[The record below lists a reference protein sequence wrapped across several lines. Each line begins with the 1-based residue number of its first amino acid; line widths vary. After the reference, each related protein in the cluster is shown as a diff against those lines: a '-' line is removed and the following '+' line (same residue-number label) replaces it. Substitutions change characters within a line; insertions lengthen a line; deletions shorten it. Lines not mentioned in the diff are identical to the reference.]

1 MIRRLLLP
9 LNRLQ
14 RKVVNTI
21 LVMVVVPMLVA
32 GMLASE
38 WVSSNFEAR
47 LQSWIEDAS
56 PAGETWLRAYQND
69 AIMLGRVLADDPDFV
84 AGLDRGAHM
93 GTMKQPVARIAKEL
107 NVSIMQV
114 YTAQQILL
122 YTSMPIRLNAL
133 WELGQ
138 TQAVMK
144 VVQKKKDLLAA
155 VGITPVPR
163 QGKPRYYLV
172 LGGLLNN
179 DFISELNQLTGLKSR
194 LYYREGARFFDVFT
208 QPGQVTELKELSK
221 ESMRRMVKEKKTYY
235 SQHAEG
241 NHFRGVYT
249 PVVDSAGRVEA
260 ILFSGLERRGFEE
273 LLTNRLLL
281 FASITLLG
289 VAISVAVGVFLS
301 RLVVRPVELL
311 RNGVMQLSAQNF
323 NAAVPVIS
331 DDEVGDLAKAFN
343 AMAVRLRDARDAQQQ
358 NFQKDKLVALGELS
372 AALAHEIR
380 NPIGVINASAALLD
394 KPGQTPEKQA
404 ELTRMIR
411 EESARVSHLVQD
423 FLQISRYRKPKFAL
437 IDPAVPMERALATA
451 LAGRDNVRV
460 EKSLQHDGAHIQ
472 ADPGLLQQAW
482 GNIFTNAIQAMGAK
496 GGALRVET
504 HLEHGMI
511 SLSVEDSGPGIPP
524 DIMPRLFEPFFTTK
538 DEGTGLGLSI
548 ANTLTDANGGRLE
561 VQTPEH
567 GGARFAMWFPVQEER
582 AES

>member
-1 MIRRLLLP
+1 MIRRLLP

-38 WVSSNFEAR
+38 WVSSNFEER
-47 LQSWIEDAS
+47 LQRWIEDSA
-56 PAGETWLRAYQND
+56 PAGQTWLRAYQSD
-69 AIMLGRVLADDPDFV
+69 AVMLGRVLADDPDFV
-84 AGLDRGAHM
+84 HALDRGGNM

-107 NVSIMQV
+107 NVSILQV
-114 YTAQQILL
+114 YTAQQNLL
-122 YTSMPIRLNAL
+122 YTSMPIRMNVL

-179 DFISELNQLTGLKSR
+179 DFINELNQLTGLTSR

-208 QPGQVTELKELSK
+208 QPGKVMELKELSK
-221 ESMRRMVKEKKTYY
+221 EAMQRMVKNKKPYY
-235 SQHAEG
+235 SQRAEG

-249 PVVDSAGRVEA
+249 PVADSEGRVEA

-289 VAISVAVGVFLS
+289 VAISIAVGVFLS

-343 AMAVRLRDARDAQQQ
+343 AMALRLRDARDEQQQ
-358 NFQKDKLVALGELS
+358 LFQKDKLVALGELS

-394 KPGQTPEKQA
+394 KPGQTPTKQA

-423 FLQISRYRKPKFAL
+423 FLQISRFRKPSFVS
-437 IDPAVPMERALATA
+437 IDPAVPMERALATS
-451 LAGRDNVRV
+451 LADRENVQI
-460 EKSLQHDGAHIQ
+460 EKSLRHDGAHIL

-482 GNIFTNAIQAMGAK
+482 GNIFTNAIQAMGDN
-496 GGALRVET
+496 GGTLHIES
-504 HLEHGMI
+504 HLEHGMV
-511 SLSVEDSGPGIPP
+511 SLAVEDSGPGIPP

-538 DEGTGLGLSI
+538 DQGTGLGLSI
-548 ANTLTDANGGRLE
+548 ANTLADANGGRLE
-561 VQTPEH
+561 VQAPEY
-567 GGARFAMWFPVQEER
+567 GGARFAMWFPVQEEQV
-582 AES
+582 EP

>member
-1 MIRRLLLP
+1 MIRRPLP

-38 WVSSNFEAR
+38 WVSSSFEAR
-47 LQSWIEDAS
+47 LQQWIEDSA
-56 PAGETWLRAYQND
+56 PAAETWLRTYQNH
-69 AIMLGRVLADDPDFV
+69 AVMLGRVLADDPDFV
-84 AGLDRGAHM
+84 AELDRGGHM
-93 GTMKQPVARIAKEL
+93 GAMKQPVARIAKEL

-114 YTAQQILL
+114 YSAQQILL
-122 YTSMPIRLNAL
+122 YTSTPIRMNLL

-144 VVQKKKDLLAA
+144 AVQQKKNLLAA

-163 QGKPRYYLV
+163 EGTPRYYLV
-172 LGGLLNN
+172 LGGLLNY
-179 DFISELNQLTGLKSR
+179 DFIKELNELTGLKVR
-194 LYYREGARFFDVFT
+194 IYYREGTRFFDVFT
-208 QPGQVTELKELSK
+208 HPGQVTELKDLSK
-221 ESMRRMVKEKKTYY
+221 EAMRRMVKEKKIYY
-235 SQHAEG
+235 SQSAEG

-249 PVVDSAGRVEA
+249 PVVESEGRVEA

-281 FASITLLG
+281 FVAITLLG
-289 VAISVAVGVFLS
+289 VAISAAVGIFLS

-323 NAAVPVIS
+323 SAAVPVTS

-343 AMAVRLRDARDAQQQ
+343 AMAVRLRDARDEQQQ
-358 NFQKDKLVALGELS
+358 RYQKDKLVALGELS

-394 KPGQTPEKQA
+394 KPDQAPEKKA
-404 ELTRMIR
+404 ELMRMIR
-411 EESARVSHLVQD
+411 EESARVSNLVQD

-437 IDPAVPMERALATA
+437 IDPAAPMERALATA
-451 LAGRDNVRV
+451 LAGRENVQI
-460 EKSLQHDGAHIQ
+460 EKSLQHNDVHIL

-482 GNIFTNAIQAMGAK
+482 GNIFTNAIQAMGEN
-496 GGALRVET
+496 GGLLRIET
-504 HLEHGMI
+504 RVEHGMV
-511 SLSVEDSGPGIPP
+511 SLAVEDSGPGIPP
-524 DIMPRLFEPFFTTK
+524 EIMPRLFEPFFTTK
-538 DEGTGLGLSI
+538 DQGTGLGLSI
-548 ANTLTDANGGRLE
+548 ANSLTDANGGRLE

-582 AES
+582 VES

>member
-1 MIRRLLLP
+1 MHRPLP

-21 LVMVVVPMLVA
+21 LVMVVIPMLVA
-32 GMLASE
+32 GILASE
-38 WVSSNFEAR
+38 WVSSGFEDR
-47 LQSWIEDAS
+47 LRQWIEDSA
-56 PAGETWLRAYQND
+56 PAAETWLRAYQSD
-69 AIMLGRVLADDPDFV
+69 AVMLGRVLADDPDYV
-84 AGLDRGAHM
+84 AELDRGGHM

-122 YTSMPIRLNAL
+122 YTSLPIRMNVL

-144 VVQKKKDLLAA
+144 VVEKKKNLLAA

-179 DFISELNQLTGLKSR
+179 DFINELNQLTGLKAR
-194 LYYREGARFFDVFT
+194 LYYREGARFFDIFT
-208 QPGQVTELKELSK
+208 QPGQVTELKELPK
-221 ESMRRMVKEKKTYY
+221 DAMRHLVKDKKTYY
-235 SQHAEG
+235 SQHADG
-241 NHFRGVYT
+241 NRFRGVYT
-249 PVVDSAGRVEA
+249 PVVDSEGRVEA

-281 FASITLLG
+281 FAVITLLG
-289 VAISVAVGVFLS
+289 VAIGVAVGIFLS
-301 RLVVRPVELL
+301 RLVVRPVEML

-323 NAAVPVIS
+323 NTAVPVIS

-343 AMAVRLRDARDAQQQ
+343 AMAMRLRDAHDEQQQ
-358 NFQKDKLVALGELS
+358 RFRKDKLVALGELS

-394 KPGQTPEKQA
+394 KPDQTPEKQA

-411 EESARVSHLVQD
+411 EESARVSQLVQD
-423 FLQISRYRKPKFAL
+423 FLQISRYRKPNFAL
-437 IDPAVPMERALATA
+437 INPAAPLQRALATA
-451 LAGRDNVRV
+451 LAGRDNVQV
-460 EKSLQHDGAHIQ
+460 EKSLQHGAAQIL

-482 GNIFTNAIQAMGAK
+482 GNIITNAIQAMGEK
-496 GGALRVET
+496 GGVLRIET
-504 HLEHGMI
+504 HAENGMV
-511 SLSVEDSGPGIPP
+511 SVAVEDSGPGIPP
-524 DIMPRLFEPFFTTK
+524 ELMPRLFEPFFTTK
-538 DEGTGLGLSI
+538 DQGTGLGLSI
-548 ANTLTDANGGRLE
+548 ASSLTDANGGRLE
-561 VQTPEH
+561 VQTPVH
-567 GGARFAMWFPVQEER
+567 GGARFAMWFPVQEEKV
-582 AES
+582 ES

>member
-1 MIRRLLLP
+1 MMRRLLP

-38 WVSSNFEAR
+38 WVSSNFEER
-47 LQSWIEDAS
+47 LQRWIEDSA

-69 AIMLGRVLADDPDFV
+69 AVMLGRVLADDPEFV
-84 AGLDRGAHM
+84 TALDRGGHM

-122 YTSMPIRLNAL
+122 YTSMPIRLNVL

-194 LYYREGARFFDVFT
+194 LYYREGSRFFDVFT
-208 QPGQVTELKELSK
+208 RPGHVTELKELSK
-221 ESMRRMVKEKKTYY
+221 DAMRRMVKDKKTYY

-260 ILFSGLERRGFEE
+260 IMFSGLERRGFEE

-281 FASITLLG
+281 FVSITLLG
-289 VAISVAVGVFLS
+289 VAISVAVGIFLS

-343 AMAVRLRDARDAQQQ
+343 AMATRLRDARDEQQQ
-358 NFQKDKLVALGELS
+358 HFQKDKLVALGELS

-404 ELTRMIR
+404 ELTGMIR

-423 FLQISRYRKPKFAL
+423 FLQISRFRKPSFAS
-437 IDPAVPMERALATA
+437 IDPAAPMERALATS

-460 EKSLQHDGAHIQ
+460 EKSLQHDGVHVL

-482 GNIFTNAIQAMGAK
+482 GNIFTNAIQAMGEN
-496 GGALRVET
+496 GGLLRIET
-504 HLEHGMI
+504 RIEHGMV
-511 SLSVEDSGPGIPP
+511 SLTVEDSGPGIPP

-538 DEGTGLGLSI
+538 VQGTGLGLSI

-561 VQTPEH
+561 VQAPEH
-567 GGARFAMWFPVQEER
+567 GGARFAMWFPAQGEQIEP
-582 AES
+582 

>member
-1 MIRRLLLP
+1 
-9 LNRLQ
+9 
-14 RKVVNTI
+14 
-21 LVMVVVPMLVA
+21 
-32 GMLASE
+32 
-38 WVSSNFEAR
+38 
-47 LQSWIEDAS
+47 
-56 PAGETWLRAYQND
+56 
-69 AIMLGRVLADDPDFV
+69 
-84 AGLDRGAHM
+84 
-93 GTMKQPVARIAKEL
+93 
-107 NVSIMQV
+107 
-114 YTAQQILL
+114 
-122 YTSMPIRLNAL
+122 
-133 WELGQ
+133 
-138 TQAVMK
+138 MK
-144 VVQKKKDLLAA
+144 VLQKKKDLLAA

-163 QGKPRYYLV
+163 EGKPRYYLV

-179 DFISELNQLTGLKSR
+179 DFISELNQLTGLTSR

-208 QPGQVTELKELSK
+208 QPGKVMELKELSK
-221 ESMRRMVKEKKTYY
+221 EAMRRMVKDKKPYY
-235 SQHAEG
+235 SPHAEG
-241 NHFRGVYT
+241 NRFRGVYT
-249 PVVDSAGRVEA
+249 PVVDSEGRVEA

-323 NAAVPVIS
+323 NAAVPVTS
-331 DDEVGDLAKAFN
+331 DDEVGDLARAFN
-343 AMAVRLRDARDAQQQ
+343 AMAVRLREARDEQQQ
-358 NFQKDKLVALGELS
+358 RFQKDKLVALGELS

-394 KPGQTPEKQA
+394 KPDQTPEKQA
-404 ELTRMIR
+404 ELIRMIR

-460 EKSLQHDGAHIQ
+460 ERSLQHDGAHIL

-482 GNIFTNAIQAMGAK
+482 GNIFTNAIQAMGEN

-511 SLSVEDSGPGIPP
+511 SLAVEDSGPGIPP

-548 ANTLTDANGGRLE
+548 ANSLTDANGGRLE
-561 VQTPEH
+561 VQAPEH

-582 AES
+582 VES

>member
-1 MIRRLLLP
+1 MIRRLIP

-38 WVSSNFEAR
+38 WVSSNFENR
-47 LQSWIEDAS
+47 LQRWIENSA

-69 AIMLGRVLADDPDFV
+69 AVMLGRVLADDPDFM
-84 AGLDRGAHM
+84 AALDRGGQM

-122 YTSMPIRLNAL
+122 YTSMPIRLNVL
-133 WELGQ
+133 WEIGQ

-144 VVQKKKDLLAA
+144 VVQKKKGLLAA

-163 QGKPRYYLV
+163 LGKPRYYLV

-179 DFISELNQLTGLKSR
+179 DFISELNQLTGLTSR
-194 LYYREGARFFDVFT
+194 LYYREGTRFFDVFT
-208 QPGQVTELKELSK
+208 RPGKVMELKELSK
-221 ESMRRMVKEKKTYY
+221 EAMRRMVKDKKPFY
-235 SQHAEG
+235 SPRAEG
-241 NHFRGVYT
+241 NLFRGVYT
-249 PVVDSAGRVEA
+249 PVADSEGRVEA

-281 FASITLLG
+281 FAFITLLG

-301 RLVVRPVELL
+301 RLVVRPVEQL

-323 NAAVPVIS
+323 NAAVPVTS
-331 DDEVGDLAKAFN
+331 DDEIGDLAKAFN
-343 AMAVRLRDARDAQQQ
+343 AMAIRLRDARDEQQQ
-358 NFQKDKLVALGELS
+358 HFQKDKLVALGELS

-411 EESARVSHLVQD
+411 EESARVSQLVQD
-423 FLQISRYRKPKFAL
+423 FLQISRFRKPSFVA
-437 IDPAVPMERALATA
+437 IDPAAPMERALATS

-460 EKSLQHDGAHIQ
+460 DKSLRHDGAHIL

-482 GNIFTNAIQAMGAK
+482 GNIFTNAIQAMGEN
-496 GGALRVET
+496 GGLLRIET
-504 HLEHGMI
+504 RVEHGMV
-511 SLSVEDSGPGIPP
+511 SLAVEDSGPGIPP
-524 DIMPRLFEPFFTTK
+524 DIMPRLFEPFFTSK
-538 DEGTGLGLSI
+538 DQGTGLGLSI

-561 VQTPEH
+561 VQVPEY
-567 GGARFAMWFPVQEER
+567 GGARFAMWFPVQEDQVKP
-582 AES
+582 

>member
-1 MIRRLLLP
+1 MMRRLLP

-38 WVSSNFEAR
+38 WVSSNFEER
-47 LQSWIEDAS
+47 LQRWIEDSA

-69 AIMLGRVLADDPDFV
+69 AVMLGRVLADDPEFV
-84 AGLDRGAHM
+84 TALDRGGHM

-114 YTAQQILL
+114 YSAQQILL
-122 YTSMPIRLNAL
+122 YTSMPIRLNVL

-144 VVQKKKDLLAA
+144 VVQKKKALLAA

-172 LGGLLNN
+172 LGGLLNA

-194 LYYREGARFFDVFT
+194 LYYREGSRFFDVFT
-208 QPGQVTELKELSK
+208 RPGKVMELKELPK
-221 ESMRRMVKEKKTYY
+221 EAMRRMVKDKKTYY
-235 SQHAEG
+235 SRNAEG
-241 NHFRGVYT
+241 SHFRGVYT

-260 ILFSGLERRGFEE
+260 IMFSGLERRGFEE

-281 FASITLLG
+281 FVSITLLG
-289 VAISVAVGVFLS
+289 VVISVAVGIFLS

-343 AMAVRLRDARDAQQQ
+343 AMATRLRDARDEQQQ
-358 NFQKDKLVALGELS
+358 HFQKDKLVALGELS

-404 ELTRMIR
+404 ELTGMIR

-423 FLQISRYRKPKFAL
+423 FLQISRFRKPSFAS
-437 IDPAVPMERALATA
+437 IDPAAPMERALATS

-460 EKSLQHDGAHIQ
+460 EKSLQHDGVHVL

-482 GNIFTNAIQAMGAK
+482 GNIFTNAIQAMGEN
-496 GGALRVET
+496 GGLLRIET
-504 HLEHGMI
+504 RIEHGMV
-511 SLSVEDSGPGIPP
+511 SLTVEDSGPGIPP

-538 DEGTGLGLSI
+538 VQGTGLGLSI

-561 VQTPEH
+561 VQAPEH
-567 GGARFAMWFPVQEER
+567 GGARFAMWFPAQGEQIEP
-582 AES
+582 

>member
-1 MIRRLLLP
+1 
-9 LNRLQ
+9 
-14 RKVVNTI
+14 
-21 LVMVVVPMLVA
+21 MVVVPMLVA

-47 LQSWIEDAS
+47 LQRWIEESA
-56 PAGETWLRAYQND
+56 PAGKTWLRAYQND
-69 AIMLGRVLADDPDFV
+69 AVMLGRVLADDPDFV
-84 AGLDRGAHM
+84 AALDRGGHM
-93 GTMKQPVARIAKEL
+93 GTMKQPVERIAKEL

-114 YTAQQILL
+114 YSAQQILL
-122 YTSMPIRLNAL
+122 YTSMPIRLNVL
-133 WELGQ
+133 WEPGQ

-179 DFISELNQLTGLKSR
+179 DFIDELNQLTGLTSR

-208 QPGQVTELKELSK
+208 TPGKVTELKELSK
-221 ESMRRMVKEKKTYY
+221 ESMQRMLKDKKPFY

-241 NHFRGVYT
+241 NRFRGVYT

-289 VAISVAVGVFLS
+289 VAISAAVGIFLS

-311 RNGVMQLSAQNF
+311 RNGVMQLSTQNF
-323 NAAVPVIS
+323 SASVPVTS

-343 AMAVRLRDARDAQQQ
+343 AMAMRLRDARDEQQQ
-358 NFQKDKLVALGELS
+358 RFQKDKLVALGELS

-394 KPGQTPEKQA
+394 KPGQTAEKQA

-423 FLQISRYRKPKFAL
+423 FLQISRYRKPNFTT
-437 IDPAVPMERALATA
+437 IDPVVPMERALATA
-451 LAGRDNVRV
+451 LAGRDNVQV
-460 EKSLQHDGAHIQ
+460 EKSLRHDGAQIL

-482 GNIFTNAIQAMGAK
+482 GNIFTNAIQAMGEN
-496 GGALRVET
+496 GGTLRIET
-504 HLEHGMI
+504 HLEHGMV
-511 SLSVEDSGPGIPP
+511 SLAVEDSGPGIPA

-538 DEGTGLGLSI
+538 DQGTGLGLSI

-561 VQTPEH
+561 VQTPER
-567 GGARFAMWFPVQEER
+567 GGARIAMWFPVQTER
-582 AES
+582 AEP

>member
-1 MIRRLLLP
+1 MIRRLLP

-38 WVSSNFEAR
+38 WVSSNFEER
-47 LQSWIEDAS
+47 LQRWIEDSA
-56 PAGETWLRAYQND
+56 PAGQTWLRAYQSD
-69 AIMLGRVLADDPDFV
+69 AVMLGRVLADDPDFV
-84 AGLDRGAHM
+84 HALDRGGNM

-107 NVSIMQV
+107 NVSILQV
-114 YTAQQILL
+114 YTAQQHLL
-122 YTSMPIRLNAL
+122 YTSMPIRMNVL

-179 DFISELNQLTGLKSR
+179 DFINELNQLTGLTSR

-208 QPGQVTELKELSK
+208 QPGKVMELKELSK
-221 ESMRRMVKEKKTYY
+221 EAMQRMVKNKKPYY
-235 SQHAEG
+235 SQRAEG

-249 PVVDSAGRVEA
+249 PVADSEGRVEA

-289 VAISVAVGVFLS
+289 VAISIAVGVFLS

-343 AMAVRLRDARDAQQQ
+343 AMALRLRDARDEQQQ
-358 NFQKDKLVALGELS
+358 LFQKDKLVALGELS

-423 FLQISRYRKPKFAL
+423 FLQISRFRKPSFVS
-437 IDPAVPMERALATA
+437 IDPAIPMERALATS
-451 LAGRDNVRV
+451 LADRENVQV
-460 EKSLQHDGAHIQ
+460 EKSLRHEGARIL

-482 GNIFTNAIQAMGAK
+482 GNIFTNAIQAMGDN
-496 GGALRVET
+496 GGTLYIES
-504 HLEHGMI
+504 HLEHGMV
-511 SLSVEDSGPGIPP
+511 SLAVEDSGPGIPP

-538 DEGTGLGLSI
+538 DQGTGLGLSI
-548 ANTLTDANGGRLE
+548 ANTLADANGGRLE
-561 VQTPEH
+561 VQAPEYS
-567 GGARFAMWFPVQEER
+567 GARFAMWFPVQEEQV
-582 AES
+582 ES